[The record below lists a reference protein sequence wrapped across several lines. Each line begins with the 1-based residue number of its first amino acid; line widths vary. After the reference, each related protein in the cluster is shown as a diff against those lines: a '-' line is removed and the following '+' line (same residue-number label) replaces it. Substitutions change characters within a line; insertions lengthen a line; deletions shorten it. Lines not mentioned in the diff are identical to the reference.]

1 MRTYKLTNTHVRVLR
16 FIVKGLSEKLIAI
29 ELGIS
34 KTAVQGHIKRLVK
47 NGYLNKEKRREYH
60 LVRSYILTEKAHEVL
75 SMATV
80 QNGEFEKVAHSETPQ
95 NKRSSHL
102 VREDTKKGVALSGN
116 NEVLRMHRIQVKYY
130 LREHLTP
137 KEPGLL
143 IRYTDI
149 PFVERQGFRNHNDIL
164 IANFQDLSIILSPRS
179 VIISGITVS
188 MPLNSPKTTYD
199 MLETALLMKIQPGI
213 EDLEFKIMKKYPRF
227 RILRNARGFMAGEII
242 QNEIAV
248 EHDAIAENVSI
259 SGNNIMIRD
268 KEDLKAR
275 VISDKSKGFPELEFV
290 HNRHSIEDAQT
301 YKEFRNNFDSKEE
314 YENFLNDLVTQK
326 WNYRE
331 ERKARIET
339 QELLTKFMKASTEL
353 MQDFMKKATEQ
364 DMVTVKMIQLLTAKV
379 EEIGGRM

>member
-1 MRTYKLTNTHVRVLR
+1 LTASLNAKRLSVSKY
-16 FIVKGLSEKLIAI
+16 FNESVKIPHRLSGKKAPITPDNNGLPKGQRSDIPGLS
-29 ELGIS
+29 
-34 KTAVQGHIKRLVK
+34 R
-47 NGYLNKEKRREYH
+47 
-60 LVRSYILTEKAHEVL
+60 
-75 SMATV
+75 
-80 QNGEFEKVAHSETPQ
+80 FEKVAHSETPQ

-102 VREDTKKGVALSGN
+102 VREDTISGAETTGDN
-116 NEVLRMHRIQVKYY
+116 QILRMHRIQVKYY

-149 PFVERQGFRNHNDIL
+149 PFVERQGFKNHNDIL

-179 VIISGITVS
+179 VIVSGITVS

-213 EDLEFKIMKKYPRF
+213 EDLEFKIMKRYPRF
-227 RILRNARGFMAGEII
+227 RILRNARGFMAGEIV

-248 EHDAIAENVSI
+248 EHDAIAERVEI

-275 VISDKSKGFPELEFV
+275 VISDKSKGYPELEFV
-290 HNRHSIEDAQT
+290 HNQHSIEDAQT
-301 YKEFRNNFDSKEE
+301 YKEFRNNFDSKGE
-314 YENFLNDLVTQK
+314 YENFLNDLVTRK
-326 WNYRE
+326 WDYRE
-331 ERKARIET
+331 EQKARIESH
-339 QELLTKFMKASTEL
+339 ELLTKFMKATTEL

-364 DMVTVKMIQLLTAKV
+364 DMVTVKMIQLLATKV
-379 EEIGGRM
+379 EEIGGECEY